1 MKFKLFVGLAFTALC
16 VLAVAGF
23 TVRGTRALF
32 A

>member
-1 MKFKLFVGLAFTALC
+1 MKFKLFVGLVFAALC
-16 VLAVAGF
+16 VLALAGF